1 MAPERPI
8 LFASTRMRI
17 PELTSHA
24 RAARL
29 KSIETELRRRLRSS
43 CAEMPD
49 DQFQELVERMAALQL
64 KYELRST
71 DSDR

>member
-1 MAPERPI
+1 
-8 LFASTRMRI
+8 MRI
-17 PELTSHA
+17 AELTSHA
-24 RAARL
+24 RVMRL
-29 KSIETELRRRLRSS
+29 KSLEAELRRRLRSS

-71 DSDR
+71 DGDR